1 MIRLPVRIEV
11 YVQPRA
17 SKTGLAG
24 THGGLI
30 KICIAA
36 PPVKNAA
43 NRALI
48 GFIAKH
54 LGIAKRCVRC
64 RFWERRAAEKYWKSM
79 VSPPKRSWPLWRRV
93 IEPIRRASLW
103 RRASM

>member
-11 YVQPRA
+11 YIQPRA

-54 LGIAKRCVRC
+54 LGIAKRCVRVVSGAAS
-64 RFWERRAAEKYWKSM
+64 RRKILEIDGLSTEAILATLAPSD
-79 VSPPKRSWPLWRRV
+79 
-93 IEPIRRASLW
+93 
-103 RRASM
+103 